1 MARVNAV
8 EYQEKQARRLKA
20 SLPDIKAGINRVTV
34 APGIAAAA
42 AEDLLIANFTAAVR
56 SGNWAKKVSGVSL
69 EEWKDKFLTKGVD
82 RIAAGIDAA
91 KDKTIKSAEKLLANV
106 DTVSAEVARMPK
118 GTLEDSIAR
127 MTHSARRMH
136 ELSQK

>member
-20 SLPDIKAGINRVTV
+20 SREDMIKGINAVTKS
-34 APGIAAAA
+34 PGEAAAE

-56 SGNWAKKVSGVSL
+56 SGKWKKNVAGVSL
-69 EEWKDKFLTKGVD
+69 DEWKKKFIEKGVD
-82 RIAAGIDAA
+82 RVGPGIDAA

-118 GTLEDSIAR
+118 GTIEDSIAR

-136 ELSQK
+136 ELSK